1 MTFTPELVYA
11 AVRDDP
17 PANEELIALIGVS
30 FRLASSALIFT
41 SDVMTNFGFIKPA
54 NEILTP
60 NTNLDTYLQ
69 VSLRVGLT
77 DYFHE
82 YMWPFYEQAKLTT
95 ALTREQFAQLQSLTS
110 IQSYLAK
117 AQKIGVVSNRD
128 DVILER
134 GEIEFLTD
142 TFGARAKIYPTGGH
156 LGNLE
161 AARGD
166 RLHGAV
172 LQALITAC
180 ERIACVRHLTIRGGP
195 HCLASSTMTCI
206 DAGTRRR

>member
-1 MTFTPELVYA
+1 MTFSPELVYA
-11 AVRDDP
+11 AVRDNP
-17 PANEELIALIGVS
+17 PTNEELIALIGVS

-41 SDVMTNFGFIKPA
+41 SDVMTNSGFIKPA

-60 NTNLDTYLQ
+60 NTNLDEYMQ

-82 YMWPFYEQAKLTT
+82 YMWPYFDATRMTT
-95 ALTREQFAQLQSLTS
+95 ALTRDQFAELQSLTS
-110 IQSYLAK
+110 ISSYLAS

-134 GEIEFLTD
+134 GETKFLTD
-142 TFGARAKIYPTGGH
+142 TFGTRAKIYPTGGH

-161 AARGD
+161 QREVVD
-166 RLHGAV
+166 YMVQYFKR
-172 LQALITAC
+172 
-180 ERIACVRHLTIRGGP
+180 
-195 HCLASSTMTCI
+195 
-206 DAGTRRR
+206 